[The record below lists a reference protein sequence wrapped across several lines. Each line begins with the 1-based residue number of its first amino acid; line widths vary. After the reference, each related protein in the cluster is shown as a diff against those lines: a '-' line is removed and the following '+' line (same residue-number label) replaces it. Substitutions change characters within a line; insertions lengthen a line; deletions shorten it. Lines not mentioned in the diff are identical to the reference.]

1 MVISMCFFV
10 YTQIISNLI
19 INSICFKMKYR
30 FPKKEKVVS
39 LKIINALF
47 YKGAHSV
54 FVFPF
59 KISLI
64 IVSNQEVSS
73 QVLIIVPKRNFKKA
87 VDRNRIKRQI
97 REIYRLNKDLF
108 IQNLKVSQVQVA
120 ISIAFVGKTELE
132 YAKANQAFTRV
143 LKQLADYIEKNITST
158 IHTAN

>member
-1 MVISMCFFV
+1 
-10 YTQIISNLI
+10 
-19 INSICFKMKYR
+19 MKYR

-47 YKGAHSV
+47 EKGAHGV

-59 KISLI
+59 KISLV
-64 IVSNQEVSS
+64 IVPDQEVSC

-97 REIYRLNKDLF
+97 REIYRLNKNLFLQDL
-108 IQNLKVSQVQVA
+108 KSSRVQVA
-120 ISIAFVGKTELE
+120 LSIAFVGKTELE
-132 YAKANQAFTRV
+132 YAKANQAFIKV
-143 LKQLADYIEKNITST
+143 LKQLAEYIEKNSTSA

>member
-1 MVISMCFFV
+1 MFFCLYTTHFQLNNYSIS
-10 YTQIISNLI
+10 
-19 INSICFKMKYR
+19 FKMKYR

-47 YKGAHSV
+47 EKGAHGI

-59 KISLI
+59 KIAL
-64 IVSNQEVSS
+64 VFLSNQEVPS

-97 REIYRLNKDLF
+97 REIYRLNKDPFLQ
-108 IQNLKVSQVQVA
+108 ILKSSQVQVA

-132 YAKANQAFTRV
+132 YAKANQAFIKV
-143 LKQLADYIEKNITST
+143 LKQLADHIEKNSTSA